1 MTAATSSLPA
11 CLLTEATV
19 VQPTHLEGDASLA
32 TEILPGPPSLA
43 SIRQGP
49 KKGDP
54 KRPTVTPSYLP
65 LYDPGTTYS
74 GLVGGMITLDDGSS
88 RRKRARVDSRSD
100 SCF

>member
-1 MTAATSSLPA
+1 MTAAASSLPA
-11 CLLTEATV
+11 CLLAETNI
-19 VQPTHLEGDASLA
+19 VQPTHLEGDPTLA

-54 KRPTVTPSYLP
+54 KRPTVPLSYLP

-74 GLVGGMITLDDGSS
+74 GLVGGMATLDDSGS
-88 RRKRARVDSRSD
+88 RRKRARVDSR
-100 SCF
+100 